1 MKSCNPKN
9 ERVKRDYA
17 DYLRRADGKAEQT
30 VRQIE
35 KAILR
40 YEDFTG
46 FADFGTF
53 NQQVARR
60 FKEDL
65 AKQDLAKATIF
76 STVTAV
82 KRFFGWLAM
91 QRGYKRKI
99 SLTDVDFLSLSGKDV
114 RAAKAPADKIYP
126 TLEQIERVLEVMPVQ
141 TPIEKRDRALIA
153 FTILTGIRD
162 GAMVTLRLKH
172 VEVEQRRVVQNP
184 NEVATK
190 ASKRIVTYFY
200 PVGAQIEQIVI
211 DWVRHLRED
220 LLFGDDD
227 ALFPRSAMSHD
238 KNMCFVATGLA
249 RECWSGAGQVRG
261 IFKAAFARA
270 GLAAFTPHSFR
281 HTLVQIAYQ
290 RKLSHAEM
298 KAWSQ
303 NLGHES
309 MLTTLSSYGKIPVE
323 QQGELVRQAKPHD
336 DRERPV
342 TVGEMEAILRKIGG

>member
-17 DYLRRADGKAEQT
+17 DYLRHADGKAEQT

-65 AKQDLAKATIF
+65 AKHDLAKATIF
-76 STVTAV
+76 STVTAL

-91 QRGYKRKI
+91 QPGYKRKI
-99 SLTDVDFLSLSGKDV
+99 SLTEVDFLSLSSKDV
-114 RAAKAPADKIYP
+114 RAAKAPADKAYP
-126 TLEQIERVLEVMPVQ
+126 TLDQIEQVLGAMPDQ

-172 VEVEQRRVVQNP
+172 VEVEPGRVVQNP

-190 ASKRIVTYFY
+190 ASKRIVAYFF

-211 DWVRHLRED
+211 DWVRHLREE

-227 ALFPRSAMSHD
+227 PLFPKSAMSHD
-238 KNMCFVATGLA
+238 ENMCFVATGLA
-249 RECWSGAGQVRG
+249 REFWSGAGQVRG
-261 IFKAAFARA
+261 IFKAAFERA

-281 HTLVQIAYQ
+281 NTLVQIAYQ

-309 MLTTLSSYGKIPVE
+309 ILTTLSSYGKIPVE
-323 QQGELVRQAKPHD
+323 QQGKLVRQAKPD
-336 DRERPV
+336 NDRERPV
-342 TVGEMEAILRKIGG
+342 TAGELEAILRKISG